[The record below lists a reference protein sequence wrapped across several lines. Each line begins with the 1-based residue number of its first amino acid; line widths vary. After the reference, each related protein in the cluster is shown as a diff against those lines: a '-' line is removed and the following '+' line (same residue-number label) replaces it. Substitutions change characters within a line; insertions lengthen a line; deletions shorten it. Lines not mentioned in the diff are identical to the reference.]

1 MPLVVGSE
9 RGIQQAKRTVI
20 VLSEAYLEDNMADF
34 ENVVA
39 QSLGIEEGAYRLLPV
54 KIAPVDETRLPLR
67 LRMLAMLDLTD
78 PGAPTANSAAW
89 PQRSAA
95 RCRAGRRMPR
105 GGTVT
110 VQESVLSDG

>member
-1 MPLVVGSE
+1 MLCE
-9 RGIQQAKRTVI
+9 HRAGILQAKRTVI
-20 VLSEAYLEDNMADF
+20 VLSEAYPEDNMANF

-78 PGAPTANSAAW
+78 PARGPRIRRLAAALRGPVAAPQAGY
-89 PQRSAA
+89 
-95 RCRAGRRMPR
+95 RA
-105 GGTVT
+105 
-110 VQESVLSDG
+110 L